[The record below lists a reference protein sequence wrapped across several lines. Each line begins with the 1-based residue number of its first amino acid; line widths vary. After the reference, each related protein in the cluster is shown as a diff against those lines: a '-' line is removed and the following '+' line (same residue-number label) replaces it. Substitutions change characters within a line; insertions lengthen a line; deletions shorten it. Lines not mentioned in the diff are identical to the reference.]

1 MLAVAASVILAG
13 LAAVLISKRLE
24 TDRVIWTMVVGPV
37 AAAMAWLALQL
48 HRANLLG
55 NAVRVTPEGLP
66 ELHSVLEEVRD
77 RLAYHRR
84 VDVYVTDRVSG
95 LMSLTSLF
103 GTRIIMIEG
112 DLVATLLSEGR
123 RSELTFLVARF
134 IGALKSERD
143 RIWPLRLLVTLA
155 RPIGLVN
162 VFIWPYD
169 RAVVYSGDQIGLA
182 TAGDLDAALHALDR
196 LMVGGTLAPSLR
208 DAGVF
213 GQASH
218 VRRRRLP
225 RLAQLFNR
233 RPHLA
238 NRYVNLMA
246 FAERHA
252 PEQQAALV
260 AALGVDL
267 PARTPHRS
275 WHPSRRR
282 LLTPA
287 AGALATALVIAA
299 AAYLLPDGTMT
310 GAEAKPDATGAL
322 VAHVPPSFAGSCAPG
337 EDVQRPFRRRLAAA
351 VVCTAAAPASVDYY
365 QYEDDA
371 ALQAAFDEVSRLED
385 AGCGEDGPIP
395 AAGWR
400 AGGSG
405 RERDRVDRRGAA
417 DPRAGRR
424 ARYGARRAPALVAAR
439 FGPNLTLNSR

>member
-1 MLAVAASVILAG
+1 
-13 LAAVLISKRLE
+13 
-24 TDRVIWTMVVGPV
+24 
-37 AAAMAWLALQL
+37 
-48 HRANLLG
+48 
-55 NAVRVTPEGLP
+55 
-66 ELHSVLEEVRD
+66 
-77 RLAYHRR
+77 
-84 VDVYVTDRVSG
+84 
-95 LMSLTSLF
+95 
-103 GTRIIMIEG
+103 
-112 DLVATLLSEGR
+112 
-123 RSELTFLVARF
+123 
-134 IGALKSERD
+134 
-143 RIWPLRLLVTLA
+143 
-155 RPIGLVN
+155 
-162 VFIWPYD
+162 
-169 RAVVYSGDQIGLA
+169 
-182 TAGDLDAALHALDR
+182 
-196 LMVGGTLAPSLR
+196 MVGGTLAPSLR

-225 RLAQLFNR
+225 RLAQLFIR

-322 VAHVPPSFAGSCAPG
+322 VAHVPPSFAGSARRARTSSGRSGAAWPPPWSAP
-337 EDVQRPFRRRLAAA
+337 RRRRPPSTTTSTRTTPPCRPRSTRSCTASRTPAAA
-351 VVCTAAAPASVDYY
+351 RT
-365 QYEDDA
+365 
-371 ALQAAFDEVSRLED
+371 
-385 AGCGEDGPIP
+385 GPIP

-439 FGPNLTLNSR
+439 FGPSLTFNSR